1 MFVIFCFLL
10 MIRVGCTTDDQTFKI
25 KSVAAQQNVT
35 LECPREKSLDTSQYL
50 YWIRIISG
58 HQLEFLGG
66 TYGFDYGEVNQTP
79 HFTTKQEPGT
89 FILHIHQ
96 TQINDTGLY
105 YCIRTSWNN
114 MTFLR
119 GVFLEVKGPQSSISS
134 IIQAPPSDAVHPGES
149 VSLQCSVLS
158 DSEKKTCSEDYR
170 VHWFRAGSHQSH
182 PSFIYT
188 HGGKAECGNS
198 SQKCFY
204 NFSKKVNVSDAGT
217 YYCAVAACGEVM
229 FRNGAKLDKKDS
241 NKRPLNHTEIALC
254 FVCVA
259 LAASVTVSVYLIWT
273 IKKRN
278 CNCGAEP
285 ASSDQQRDEASLTY
299 SAPTFNRR
307 KVTKAERGNTHSAQK
322 ETVYTDVRFHH

>member
-10 MIRVGCTTDDQTFKI
+10 MIRVGCKYLLKRTTDDQTFKI

-119 GVFLEVKGPQSSISS
+119 GVFLEVKGKSSISS

-229 FRNGAKLDKKDS
+229 FRNGAKLDKKGKIRIFFSGKIVFKFEKKKRIMMIECISFPDS

-259 LAASVTVSVYLIWT
+259 LAASVTSP
-273 IKKRN
+273 K
-278 CNCGAEP
+278 
-285 ASSDQQRDEASLTY
+285 
-299 SAPTFNRR
+299 
-307 KVTKAERGNTHSAQK
+307 QK
-322 ETVYTDVRFHH
+322 EETHTLLRKRRSTLTCVFTTERVKLLF